1 VSVVK
6 ARESFVSINIYYD
19 SISYTLSTE
28 SIQMDFVSL
37 IAAIGGNLG
46 LFLGVSAFSL
56 CEIIQVMI
64 EIYFIK
70 YSKIKNKK

>member
-1 VSVVK
+1 
-6 ARESFVSINIYYD
+6 
-19 SISYTLSTE
+19 
-28 SIQMDFVSL
+28 MDFVAL

-56 CEIIQVMI
+56 CEMIQVVI

-70 YSKIKNKK
+70 FSKIKHNK